1 MAGRTGPVMK
11 LMGPLSLGLV
21 TVSATLNA
29 GPGVYF

>member
-1 MAGRTGPVMK
+1 MGGQTGPVMK

-21 TVSATLNA
+21 TVTATMNA